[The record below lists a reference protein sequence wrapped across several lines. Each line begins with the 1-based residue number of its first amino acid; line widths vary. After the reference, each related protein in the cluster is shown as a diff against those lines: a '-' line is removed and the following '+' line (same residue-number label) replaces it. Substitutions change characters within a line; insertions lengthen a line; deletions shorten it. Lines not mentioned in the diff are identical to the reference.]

1 MKLLFH
7 VRCSMFA
14 DTMTKDELIE
24 AVAKDCC
31 SKKEA
36 ADAVNAVLDTITNAL
51 SKGDEIVLTG
61 FGKFSVSKR
70 AARMGVNPRTGE
82 KIKIKATTVPKFKAG
97 KSLKEAV
104 K

>member
-1 MKLLFH
+1 
-7 VRCSMFA
+7 
-14 DTMTKDELIE
+14 MTKDQLIE
-24 AVAKDCC
+24 AVSKCCC

-36 ADAVNAVLDTITNAL
+36 GDCVSAVLDAITSAL
-51 SKGDEIVLTG
+51 SKGEKLTLTG
-61 FGKFSVSKR
+61 FGTFSVSKR

-97 KSLKEAV
+97 KSLKDAV

>member
-1 MKLLFH
+1 
-7 VRCSMFA
+7 
-14 DTMTKDELIE
+14 MTKLELIE
-24 AVAKDCC
+24 AVAQVCD
-31 SKKEA
+31 SKKQAEE
-36 ADAVNAVLDTITNAL
+36 AVNGVLDAITKAL
-51 SKGDEIVLTG
+51 SKGQEVVLTG

-97 KSLKEAV
+97 KALKDAV

>member
-1 MKLLFH
+1 
-7 VRCSMFA
+7 
-14 DTMTKDELIE
+14 MTKEELIE
-24 AVAKDCC
+24 AVSKVCC

-36 ADAVNAVLDTITNAL
+36 GDCVSAFLDAITGSL
-51 SKGDEIVLTG
+51 SKGNKITLTG
-61 FGKFSVSKR
+61 FGTFSVSKR

-97 KSLKEAV
+97 KSLKDAV